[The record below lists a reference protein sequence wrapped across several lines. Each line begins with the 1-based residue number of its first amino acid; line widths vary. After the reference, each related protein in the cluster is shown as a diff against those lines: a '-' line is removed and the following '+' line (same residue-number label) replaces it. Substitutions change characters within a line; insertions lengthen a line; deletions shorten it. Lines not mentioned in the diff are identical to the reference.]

1 MRSVVLFPQP
11 LGPTRLTTSPLLTDS
26 ERPSTAARSVPGKR
40 RESFSMRTPSV
51 IEEGFYTDEE
61 AISSLKMRALGLLA
75 LSLVVAGCS
84 GASGTHNQG
93 PGVGGGGT

>member
-11 LGPTRLTTSPLLTDS
+11 LGPTRLTTSPAPTASDS
-26 ERPSTAARSVPGKR
+26 SSTAARSVPGKR

-51 IEEGFYTDEE
+51 IEEGFYTDVE

-75 LSLVVAGCS
+75 ISVVVAGCS
-84 GASGTHNQG
+84 GASGTHN
-93 PGVGGGGT
+93 GGTGGTGTGG